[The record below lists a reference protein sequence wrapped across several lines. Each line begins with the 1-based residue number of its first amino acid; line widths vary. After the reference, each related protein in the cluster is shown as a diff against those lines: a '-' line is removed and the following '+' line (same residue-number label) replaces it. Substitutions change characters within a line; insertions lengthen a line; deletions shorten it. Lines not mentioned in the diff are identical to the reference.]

1 MRKEV
6 QESLSP
12 NDALI
17 LLQEGNKR
25 FLSDTFIDKD
35 HVAKRLETSEG
46 QFPFAVLLS
55 CIDSRVPSNLIFD
68 QGIGD
73 LFNIKIAG
81 NIINKDILGSMEY
94 SCKYAGSKLIVVMS
108 HTKCGAVTAA
118 CKGKIKDA
126 KNLSPLLKKIK
137 PAIKTVK
144 TKELGLSK
152 NALIEAVAL
161 ENVAVSIEKIRKKSP
176 ILSKLEKLEKIK
188 IVGASY
194 DITTGKVNFLS
205 L

>member
-1 MRKEV
+1 MRKEI
-6 QESLSP
+6 QESLNP
-12 NDALI
+12 YDALV
-17 LLQEGNKR
+17 LLQEGNVR
-25 FLSDTFIDKD
+25 FLQDKLIDRD
-35 HVAKRLETSEG
+35 HNRKMLETSKG
-46 QFPFAVLLS
+46 QYPFAVMLS
-55 CIDSRVPSNLIFD
+55 CIDSRVPINLIFD

-94 SCKYAGSKLIVVMS
+94 SCKYAGSKLIVVIS

-118 CKGKIKDA
+118 CKGKAKNV

-144 TKELGLSK
+144 SANPVLKKKE
-152 NALIEAVAL
+152 LIEAVAL
-161 ENVAVSIEKIRKKSP
+161 ENVGVSIANIREKSP
-176 ILSKLEKLEKIK
+176 VLNELEQAGKIK

-194 DITTGKVNFLS
+194 DITTGEVTFL
-205 L
+205 

>member
-12 NDALI
+12 DDALV
-17 LLQEGNKR
+17 LLQEGNVR

-118 CKGKIKDA
+118 CKGKIKNV

-144 TKELGLSK
+144 NTNPTLKK
-152 NALIEAVAL
+152 KKLIEAVSL
-161 ENVAVSIEKIRKKSP
+161 ENVSVSIVNIRKKSP
-176 ILSKLEKLEKIK
+176 VLNELEQAGEIK

-194 DITTGKVNFLS
+194 DITTGEVTFL
-205 L
+205 

>member
-12 NDALI
+12 SDALV

-35 HVAKRLETSEG
+35 HVAKRLATSEG
-46 QFPFAVLLS
+46 QYPFAVLLS
-55 CIDSRVPSNLIFD
+55 CIDSRVPTNLIFD

-94 SCKYAGSKLIVVMS
+94 CCKYAGSKLILVIS

-118 CKGKIKDA
+118 CKGKVKNV

-137 PAIKTVK
+137 PAIKTIK
-144 TKELGLSK
+144 SKELGLNKK
-152 NALIEAVAL
+152 NLIEAVAI
-161 ENVAVSIEKIRKKSP
+161 ENVGVSIANIRKKSP
-176 ILSKLEKLEKIK
+176 VLKELEQAGKIK

-194 DITTGKVNFLS
+194 DITSGKVTFL
-205 L
+205 